1 MIFNLLK
8 NFRRKTQQE
17 SRIDTSPVII
27 PRSEH
32 TVSRDAISD
41 RALKVLYRLHKAG
54 YQAYLVGGGV
64 RDILLGLHPKDFD
77 VATDAK
83 PEEVKSLFG
92 NCRLIG
98 RRFRLAHVYFGR
110 EIIEVATFRA
120 SHEQGNGASEGGVS
134 EGGQILR
141 DNVFGTLEDDAWR
154 RDFTIN
160 ALYYN
165 IADFSLV
172 DYTGGMADLNNR
184 VIRIIGDASTR
195 FQEDPVRMLRAA
207 RFAAKLGF
215 HLEDGLDKCIIEL
228 ADRMANVPAA
238 RLFDEVLKIFHTGH
252 ALASFD
258 IVRELGLFGY
268 LFGQTNALL
277 ESDDPY
283 TEDFLRIALGNT
295 DSRIAGKKPVNP
307 AFLFAAFLWGPV
319 KKRADRLLEQDGMT
333 DLQALQIAGNE
344 VLTAQLKQVSIPKR
358 FSFPMREIWT
368 MQARLPR
375 RNGKRAWR
383 LLEQARFRAAYDFML
398 VRNQAGEP
406 LQELADW
413 WTEFQEAN
421 ASERSQ
427 LIRKIGGSSP
437 RRRRKPR
444 KAKSASTH

>member
-8 NFRRKTQQE
+8 NFRRKPQQE
-17 SRIDTSPVII
+17 GIINTSPTII
-27 PRSEH
+27 PRAEH
-32 TVSRDAISD
+32 AVSRDDISD

-77 VATDAK
+77 VATDAR

-120 SHEQGNGASEGGVS
+120 SHDQGEGASEGGVS

-172 DYTGGMADLNNR
+172 DYTGGMDDLNNR
-184 VIRIIGDASTR
+184 IIRIIGDASTR

-215 HLEDGLDKCIIEL
+215 QLEEGLGECIIEL

-258 IVRELGLFGY
+258 IMRELGLFGY
-268 LFGQTNALL
+268 LFGQTQALL

-295 DSRIAGKKPVNP
+295 DRRIAEKKPVNP

-319 KKRADRLLEQDGMT
+319 KKRADQLLEQDGMT
-333 DLQALQIAGNE
+333 ELQALQIAGNE
-344 VLTAQLKQVSIPKR
+344 VLSAQLRQVSIPKR

-413 WTEFQEAN
+413 WTEFQEAS
-421 ASERSQ
+421 AAERSE
-427 LIRKIGGSSP
+427 LIKKVGGRSP

-444 KAKSASTH
+444 KAKTASTH

>member
-8 NFRRKTQQE
+8 
-17 SRIDTSPVII
+17 RIGRNGSQDKSIDDSPAII

-32 TVSRDAISD
+32 TVSRADISEY
-41 RALKVLYRLHKAG
+41 ALKVLYRLHKAG

-64 RDILLGLHPKDFD
+64 RDLLLGLHPKDFD

-83 PEEVKSLFG
+83 PEEVKRLFG

-120 SHEQGNGASEGGVS
+120 SHDQGEGEGGVS

-154 RDFTIN
+154 RDFTVN

-172 DYTGGMADLNNR
+172 DYTGGLEDLNNR
-184 VIRIIGDASTR
+184 VIRIIGDAPTR

-215 HLEDGLDKCIIEL
+215 ELEAGLDDSIREY

-238 RLFDEVLKIFHTGH
+238 RLFDEVLKLFHTGH
-252 ALASFD
+252 ALASFETL
-258 IVRELGLFGY
+258 RELGLFGY

-277 ESDDPY
+277 EAGDEY
-283 TEDFLRIALGNT
+283 TAAFLRIALGNT
-295 DSRIAGKKPVNP
+295 DKRIAEKKPVNP

-319 KKRADRLLEQDGMT
+319 KKRADQLREEDGMNE
-333 DLQALQIAGNE
+333 LQALQVAGNE
-344 VLTAQLKQVSIPKR
+344 VLSEQLRQVSIPKR

-398 VRNQAGEP
+398 VRNQAGED
-406 LQELADW
+406 LQELCDW
-413 WTEFQEAN
+413 WTEFQDASAN
-421 ASERSQ
+421 QRSD
-427 LIRKIGGSSP
+427 LIRKLGGGGGSR

-444 KAKSASTH
+444 RSKPATSH